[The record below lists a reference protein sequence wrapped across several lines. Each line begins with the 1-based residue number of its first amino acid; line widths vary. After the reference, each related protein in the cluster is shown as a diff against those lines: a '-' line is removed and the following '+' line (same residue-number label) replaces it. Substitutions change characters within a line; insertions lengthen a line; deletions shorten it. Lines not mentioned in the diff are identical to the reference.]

1 MIKRFKVESNLL
13 TIRRLATNKAGVCL
27 ILDSNTLARLIFLL
41 VLIAL
46 SALFSASETALT
58 SLSKIRIRQ
67 MIDEEVKG
75 AKTIGKL
82 IEDPGRLLSSILVG
96 NNVVNIG
103 SSALATSIAIKQFG
117 QKGVGIA
124 TGIMTI
130 LVLIFAEITPKSLAT
145 RNPEKVSLGVAR
157 YIQLLTVLL
166 SPIALVFTYITN
178 IILKLFGVN
187 IDKAKPFITEEE
199 LKTMLDVSHEE
210 GVLEIEERKMINN
223 VFEFGDSQVK
233 DVMVPRTDM
242 IAIEVNSTYDEIMS
256 IFKEEQFSRIPV
268 YKETIDDIIGIL
280 HVKNLAFINGD
291 GFDIFEVMREPYF
304 TYEFKKTAELFDE
317 MRKNRASLTIVLD
330 EYGGTVGIITMED
343 LVEEIV
349 GEIEDEYDEDDIGI
363 QVIKEDEYI
372 IDGSIKIDVVNEM
385 IGTDI
390 ESEDF
395 DSIGGFVI
403 GEMGRFPEKGEV
415 LEHENIKFIIE
426 DIDRNRIKKMKVLT

>member
-1 MIKRFKVESNLL
+1 M
-13 TIRRLATNKAGVCL
+13 
-27 ILDSNTLARLIFLL
+27 DSNTLARLIFLL

-67 MIDEEVKG
+67 MIDEEVRG

-82 IEDPGRLLSSILVG
+82 VEDPGKLLSSILVG

-130 LVLIFAEITPKSLAT
+130 LVLIFAEITPKSLAS
-145 RNPEKVSLGVAR
+145 RNPEKVSLGIAR
-157 YIQLLTVLL
+157 YIHLLTVLL
-166 SPIALVFTYITN
+166 SPIALVFTHITN
-178 IILKLFGVN
+178 LILKLFGVK

-242 IAIEVNSTYDEIMS
+242 VAIEVNSTYDEIMN

-268 YKETIDDIIGIL
+268 YRETIDDIIGIL
-280 HVKNLAFINGD
+280 HVKNLAFINGE